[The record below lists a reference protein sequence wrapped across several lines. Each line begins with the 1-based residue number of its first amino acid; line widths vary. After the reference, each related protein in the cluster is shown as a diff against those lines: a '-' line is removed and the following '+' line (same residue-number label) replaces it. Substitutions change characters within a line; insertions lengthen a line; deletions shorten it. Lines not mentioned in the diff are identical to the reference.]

1 MHKKINLQETQ
12 LSRKSELEQMM
23 EFKKMDWVLYIQ
35 LVIKKVFEKKK
46 NSELILIYFMVV
58 LFLAE

>member
-1 MHKKINLQETQ
+1 MKMNLQETQ
-12 LSRKSELEQMM
+12 LSRESELEQMM
-23 EFKKMDWVLYIQ
+23 EFKKVDWVLYIQ
-35 LVIKKVFEKKK
+35 LVIKKVFGKKK

>member
-35 LVIKKVFEKKK
+35 LVIKKVLGEKK
-46 NSELILIYFMVV
+46 NSELILI
-58 LFLAE
+58 